1 MTVPDFQSIMLP
13 LMQLASDGN
22 EHSFRESVEYLAK
35 FFKLSEDDRKE
46 LLPSGQM
53 RLFDNRV
60 GWTKTHLLKAGLLES
75 PRRSIFQITTRGK
88 EVLSHKPLQS
98 NSKFLKQFSEYQT
111 FRGANNTTDI
121 SDLPSQDNLIE
132 QISPEEALDAVYQK
146 LKLALAQDLL
156 TLVKDCTPE
165 FFERLVVRLLVKMGY
180 GGSIQDAGKA
190 IGRSGDEGIDGIIK
204 EDKLGLDAIYIQA
217 KKWEGTVGR
226 PEIQKFVGALAGQGA
241 KKGVFITTS
250 NFSREAHEYAKNM
263 RDTKV
268 VLLDGEQLTQFMI
281 DYNLGVS
288 VISQYEVKKIDS
300 DFFADE

>member
-1 MTVPDFQSIMLP
+1 MSIPDFQSIMLP
-13 LMQLASDGN
+13 LMQFADDGK

-46 LLPSGQM
+46 LLPSGQQPT
-53 RLFDNRV
+53 FNNRV
-60 GWTKTHLLKAGLLES
+60 GWSKTYLLKAGLLES
-75 PRRSIFQITTRGK
+75 PSRSIFQITTRGK
-88 EVLSHKPLQS
+88 EVLSRNPSQI
-98 NSKFLKQFSEYQT
+98 NAKFLKQFPEYQEFAGSNAT
-111 FRGANNTTDI
+111 IN
-121 SDLPSQDNLIE
+121 SSSLPSQENLTE
-132 QISPEEALDAVYQK
+132 QITPEEALAAVYQK
-146 LKLALAQDLL
+146 LKLAIAQDLL
-156 TLVKDCTPE
+156 TLVKDCTPD
-165 FFERLVVRLLVKMGY
+165 FFERLVVKLLVKMGY

-204 EDKLGLDAIYIQA
+204 EDRLGLDAIYIQA

-250 NFSREAHEYAKNM
+250 SFSKEAHEYAKSM
-263 RDTKV
+263 KDTKV
-268 VLLDGEQLTQFMI
+268 VLLDGEQLTQYMI

>member
-1 MTVPDFQSIMLP
+1 MSVPDYQSILLP
-13 LMQLASDGN
+13 LMQLASDGK
-22 EHSFRESVEYLAK
+22 EHSFRESIEYAAK
-35 FFKLSEDDRKE
+35 FLKISDDDRKT
-46 LLPSGQM
+46 LLPSGTQST
-53 RLFDNRV
+53 FDNRV
-60 GWTKTHLLKAGLLES
+60 GWAKTHLLKAKLLES
-75 PRRSIFQITTRGK
+75 PRRSIFQITARGK
-88 EVLSHKPLQS
+88 EVISRKPSQI
-98 NSKFLKQFSEYQT
+98 NAKFLKQFPEYLEFCGT
-111 FRGANNTTDI
+111 NTTTEN
-121 SDLPSQDNLIE
+121 SNLPSQINLIE
-132 QISPEEALDAVYQK
+132 QIPPDEALAEVYQK
-146 LKLALAQDLL
+146 IKLSLAQDLL
-156 TLVKDCTPE
+156 TLVKDCPPD
-165 FFERLVVRLLVKMGY
+165 FFERLVVKLLVKMGY

>member
-1 MTVPDFQSIMLP
+1 MSVPDYQAILLP
-13 LMQLASDGN
+13 LMQLASDGK
-22 EHSFRESVEYLAK
+22 EHSFRESIEYAAK
-35 FFKLSEDDRKE
+35 FLKISDDDRKT
-46 LLPSGQM
+46 LLPSGTQST
-53 RLFDNRV
+53 FDNRV
-60 GWTKTHLLKAGLLES
+60 GWAKTHLLKAKLLES
-75 PRRSIFQITTRGK
+75 PRRSIFQITTRGR
-88 EVLSHKPLQS
+88 EVLSHKPPKI
-98 NSKFLKQFSEYQT
+98 NVKFLKQFPEYLE
-111 FRGANNTTDI
+111 FCGVNTTI
-121 SDLPSQDNLIE
+121 ENSSLPSQINLTE

-146 LKLALAQDLL
+146 LKLSLAQDLL
-156 TLVKDCTPE
+156 TLVKDCTPD
-165 FFERLVVRLLVKMGY
+165 FFERLVVKLLVKMGY

-204 EDKLGLDAIYIQA
+204 EDKLGLDAVYIQA

-268 VLLDGEQLTQFMI
+268 VLLDGEQLTQYMI

>member
-1 MTVPDFQSIMLP
+1 MSIPDFQSIMLP
-13 LMQLASDGN
+13 LMQFASDGK

-35 FFKLSEDDRKE
+35 FFKLSEDERKE
-46 LLPSGQM
+46 LLPSGPM
-53 RLFDNRV
+53 PIFDNRV

-75 PRRSIFQITTRGK
+75 PRRSIFQLTTRGK
-88 EVLSHKPLQS
+88 EVLSRKPSQI
-98 NSKFLKQFSEYQT
+98 NSKFLKQFPEYQT
-111 FRGANNTTDI
+111 FRGANNTIDNST
-121 SDLPSQDNLIE
+121 LPSQENLTE
-132 QISPEEALDAVYQK
+132 QITPEEALATAYQK
-146 LKLALAQDLL
+146 LKLSLAQDLL
-156 TLVKDCTPE
+156 TYVRDCTPD
-165 FFERLVVRLLVKMGY
+165 FFERLVVKLLVKMGY

-204 EDKLGLDAIYIQA
+204 EDKLGLDAVYIQA

-288 VISQYEVKKIDS
+288 VVSQYEVKKIDS

>member
-1 MTVPDFQSIMLP
+1 MTVPDYQAILLP
-13 LMQLASDGN
+13 LMQLASDGK
-22 EHSFRESVEYLAK
+22 EHNFRESIEYAAK
-35 FFKLSEDDRKE
+35 ILKISDDDRKI
-46 LLPSGQM
+46 LLPSGTQST
-53 RLFDNRV
+53 FDNRV
-60 GWTKTHLLKAGLLES
+60 GWAKTHLLKAKLLES
-75 PRRSIFQITTRGK
+75 PRRSIFQITDRGK
-88 EVLSHKPLQS
+88 EVISRNPSQI
-98 NSKFLKQFSEYQT
+98 NAKFLKQFPEYLE
-111 FRGANNTTDI
+111 FCGGNTNI
-121 SDLPSQDNLIE
+121 ENSNLPLPINLTE

-146 LKLALAQDLL
+146 LKSALAQELL
-156 TLVKDCTPE
+156 TLVKECTPD
-165 FFERLVVRLLVKMGY
+165 FFERLVVKLLVKMGY

-204 EDKLGLDAIYIQA
+204 EDKLGLDAVYIQA

-250 NFSREAHEYAKNM
+250 NFSKEAHEYAKNM

-268 VLLDGEQLTQFMI
+268 VLLDGEQLTQYMI

-288 VISQYEVKKIDS
+288 VLSQYELKKIDS

>member
-22 EHSFRESVEYLAK
+22 EHSFRESVECLAK

-60 GWTKTHLLKAGLLES
+60 GWTKTHLLKAGLLEA

-88 EVLSHKPLQS
+88 EVLSRKPSQI
-98 NSKFLKQFSEYQT
+98 NSKFLKQFSEYQV
-111 FRGANNTTDI
+111 FRGANNTIDI
-121 SDLPSQDNLIE
+121 SNLPSQDNLIE

-156 TLVKDCTPE
+156 TLVKDCTSE

-204 EDKLGLDAIYIQA
+204 EDKLGLDAVYIQA

-288 VISQYEVKKIDS
+288 VVSQYEVKKIDS

>member
-1 MTVPDFQSIMLP
+1 MSVPDYQAIFLP
-13 LMQLASDGN
+13 LMQLASDGK
-22 EHSFRESVEYLAK
+22 EHSFRESIEYAAK
-35 FFKLSEDDRKE
+35 FLKISEDDRKT
-46 LLPSGQM
+46 LLPSGTQST
-53 RLFDNRV
+53 FDNRV
-60 GWTKTHLLKAGLLES
+60 GWAKTHLLKAKLLES
-75 PRRSIFQITTRGK
+75 PRRSIFQITARGK
-88 EVLSHKPLQS
+88 EVISRKSSQI
-98 NSKFLKQFSEYQT
+98 NAKFLKQFPEYLEFCGT
-111 FRGANNTTDI
+111 NTTTEN
-121 SDLPSQDNLIE
+121 SNLPSQINLIE
-132 QISPEEALDAVYQK
+132 QIPPDEALAEVYQK
-146 LKLALAQDLL
+146 IKLSLAQDLL
-156 TLVKDCTPE
+156 TLVKDCPPD
-165 FFERLVVRLLVKMGY
+165 FFERLVVKLLVKMGY

-288 VISQYEVKKIDS
+288 VVSQYEVKKIDS

>member
-1 MTVPDFQSIMLP
+1 
-13 LMQLASDGN
+13 MQLASDGK
-22 EHSFRESVEYLAK
+22 EHSFRESIEYAAK
-35 FFKLSEDDRKE
+35 FLKISDDDRKT
-46 LLPSGQM
+46 LLPSGTQST
-53 RLFDNRV
+53 FDNRV
-60 GWTKTHLLKAGLLES
+60 GWAKTHLLKAKLLES
-75 PRRSIFQITTRGK
+75 PRRSIFQITARGK
-88 EVLSHKPLQS
+88 EVISRKPSQI
-98 NSKFLKQFSEYQT
+98 NAKFLKQFPEYLE
-111 FRGANNTTDI
+111 FCGANTTTEN
-121 SDLPSQDNLIE
+121 SNLPSQINLIE
-132 QISPEEALDAVYQK
+132 QIPPDEALAEVYQK
-146 LKLALAQDLL
+146 IKLSLAQDLL
-156 TLVKDCTPE
+156 TLVKDCPPD
-165 FFERLVVRLLVKMGY
+165 FFERLVVKLLVKMGY

>member
-1 MTVPDFQSIMLP
+1 MSIPDFQSIMLP
-13 LMQLASDGN
+13 LMQFASDGK

-35 FFKLSEDDRKE
+35 FFKLSEDERKE
-46 LLPSGQM
+46 LLPSGPM
-53 RLFDNRV
+53 PIFDNRV

-75 PRRSIFQITTRGK
+75 PRRSIFQLTTRGK
-88 EVLSHKPLQS
+88 EVLSRKPSQI
-98 NSKFLKQFSEYQT
+98 NSKFLKQFPEYQT
-111 FRGANNTTDI
+111 FRGANNAIDNST
-121 SDLPSQDNLIE
+121 LPSQENLTE
-132 QISPEEALDAVYQK
+132 QITPEEALATAYQK
-146 LKLALAQDLL
+146 LKLSLAQDLL
-156 TLVKDCTPE
+156 TYVRDCTPD
-165 FFERLVVRLLVKMGY
+165 FFERLVVKLLVKMGY

-204 EDKLGLDAIYIQA
+204 EDKLGLDAVYIQA

-288 VISQYEVKKIDS
+288 VVSQYEVKKIDS

>member
-88 EVLSHKPLQS
+88 EVLSHKPLQI

-190 IGRSGDEGIDGIIK
+190 IGRSGDEEIDGIIK

>member
-1 MTVPDFQSIMLP
+1 MTVPDYQAILLP
-13 LMQLASDGN
+13 LMQLANDGK
-22 EHSFRESVEYLAK
+22 EHDFREGIEYAAK
-35 FFKLSEDDRKE
+35 VLKISDDDRKI
-46 LLPSGQM
+46 LLPSGTQPT
-53 RLFDNRV
+53 FDNRV
-60 GWTKTHLLKAGLLES
+60 GWAKTHLLKAKLLES
-75 PRRSIFQITTRGK
+75 PRRSIFQITARGK
-88 EVLSHKPLQS
+88 EVISRKPSQI
-98 NSKFLKQFSEYQT
+98 NAKFLKQFPEYLE
-111 FRGANNTTDI
+111 FCGVNTTTEN
-121 SDLPSQDNLIE
+121 SNLPSQIDLTE

-146 LKLALAQDLL
+146 LKSALAQDLL
-156 TLVKDCTPE
+156 TLVKDCTPD
-165 FFERLVVRLLVKMGY
+165 FFERLVVKLLVKMGY

-204 EDKLGLDAIYIQA
+204 EDKLGLDAVYIQA

>member
-88 EVLSHKPLQS
+88 EVLSHKPLQI

-204 EDKLGLDAIYIQA
+204 EDKLGLDAVYIQA

>member
-88 EVLSHKPLQS
+88 EVLSHKPLQI

-121 SDLPSQDNLIE
+121 YLPSQDNLIE

-204 EDKLGLDAIYIQA
+204 EDKLGLDAVYIQA

-300 DFFADE
+300 DFFTDE

>member
-88 EVLSHKPLQS
+88 EVLSHKPLQI
-98 NSKFLKQFSEYQT
+98 NSKFLKQFAEYQT

-165 FFERLVVRLLVKMGY
+165 FFEQLVVRLLVKMGY

>member
-1 MTVPDFQSIMLP
+1 MSVPDYQAIFLP
-13 LMQLASDGN
+13 LMQLASDGK
-22 EHSFRESVEYLAK
+22 EHSFRESIEYAAK
-35 FFKLSEDDRKE
+35 FLKISEDDRKT
-46 LLPSGQM
+46 LLPSGTQST
-53 RLFDNRV
+53 FDNRV
-60 GWTKTHLLKAGLLES
+60 GWAKTHLLKAKLLES
-75 PRRSIFQITTRGK
+75 PRRSIFQITARGK
-88 EVLSHKPLQS
+88 EVISRKPSQI
-98 NSKFLKQFSEYQT
+98 NAKFLKQFPEYLEFCGT
-111 FRGANNTTDI
+111 NTTTEN
-121 SDLPSQDNLIE
+121 SNLPSQINLIE
-132 QISPEEALDAVYQK
+132 QIPPDEALAEVYQK
-146 LKLALAQDLL
+146 IKLSLAQDLL
-156 TLVKDCTPE
+156 TLVKDCPPD
-165 FFERLVVRLLVKMGY
+165 FFERLVVKLLVKMGY

-288 VISQYEVKKIDS
+288 VVSQYEVKKIDS

>member
-1 MTVPDFQSIMLP
+1 MTVPDYQAILLP
-13 LMQLASDGN
+13 LMQLASDGK
-22 EHSFRESVEYLAK
+22 EHDFREGIEYAAK
-35 FFKLSEDDRKE
+35 VLRISDDDRKI
-46 LLPSGQM
+46 LLPSGTQPT
-53 RLFDNRV
+53 FDNRV
-60 GWTKTHLLKAGLLES
+60 GWAKTHLLKAKLLES
-75 PRRSIFQITTRGK
+75 PRRSIFQITARGK
-88 EVLSHKPLQS
+88 EVISRKPSQI
-98 NSKFLKQFSEYQT
+98 NAKFLKQFPEYLE
-111 FRGANNTTDI
+111 FCGVNTTTEN
-121 SDLPSQDNLIE
+121 SNLPSQIDLTE

-146 LKLALAQDLL
+146 LKSALAQDLL
-156 TLVKDCTPE
+156 TLVKDCTPD
-165 FFERLVVRLLVKMGY
+165 FFERLVVKLLVKMGY

-204 EDKLGLDAIYIQA
+204 EDKLGLDAVYIQA